1 MRTIIISTVSVLAL
15 AACSP
20 KVQQI
25 CTDEYINKVEGS
37 VQTCIDVAVEWPV
50 STPTAWVD
58 DKEPREPR
66 TPKPPVDEPPVDEPP
81 VDEPPV
87 DEPPVDE
94 PPVDDPKKPKGDN
107 SDANCKGGNDH
118 DRDDFDS
125 DSQENA
131 ENKCD

>member
-50 STPTAWVD
+50 STPAAWVD
-58 DKEPREPR
+58 DKEPRDPR
-66 TPKPPVDEPPVDEPP
+66 TPTPPVDEPP

>member
-50 STPTAWVD
+50 STPAAWVD
-58 DKEPREPR
+58 DKEPRDPR
-66 TPKPPVDEPPVDEPP
+66 TPT
-81 VDEPPV
+81 
-87 DEPPVDE
+87 PPVDE